1 MQKVMDQMLKKY
13 RVIETEVFGFSSVSY
28 NSKEDHTL
36 LEEHPGF
43 KLIIEVMNTNISK
56 LEAWLHEGDLTSNRK
71 GLLWKYLQYT
81 DPEKMT
87 RLQLIKRIYEWEP
100 IVKEHEKCGQQHH
113 IKAPPSTHTILS
125 KYRNDKPLRDV
136 MKQVSKADKRMNQTP
151 SHDGSGEIYAA
162 INPLMPHLY
171 KMGFT
176 FKDAETRVK
185 ALQTA
190 GVLEPFELIRHAR
203 VPEAR

>member
-1 MQKVMDQMLKKY
+1 MK
-13 RVIETEVFGFSSVSY
+13 
-28 NSKEDHTL
+28 
-36 LEEHPGF
+36 
-43 KLIIEVMNTNISK
+43 
-56 LEAWLHEGDLTSNRK
+56 EGDITSNRK
-71 GLLWKYLQYT
+71 GLLWNSLEHA
-81 DPEKMT
+81 DPEKMSKA
-87 RLQLIKRIYEWEP
+87 QLIKRVSEWGP
-100 IVKEHEKCGQQHH
+100 IVKEHEKCRKH
-113 IKAPPSTHTILS
+113 IETKPPPSALTILS

>member
-1 MQKVMDQMLKKY
+1 
-13 RVIETEVFGFSSVSY
+13 
-28 NSKEDHTL
+28 
-36 LEEHPGF
+36 
-43 KLIIEVMNTNISK
+43 
-56 LEAWLHEGDLTSNRK
+56 
-71 GLLWKYLQYT
+71 
-81 DPEKMT
+81 MT
-87 RLQLIKRIYEWEP
+87 RVQLIKRFHEWEP

-113 IKAPPSTHTILS
+113 IKPPPSTLTILS

-136 MKQVSKADKRMNQTP
+136 MKKVSKADKRMNQTP
-151 SHDGSGEIYAA
+151 LHDGSGEIYAA

>member
-1 MQKVMDQMLKKY
+1 MQRL
-13 RVIETEVFGFSSVSY
+13 
-28 NSKEDHTL
+28 NEDHGIKSTEIFSFDAVSCNSQVQKESL
-36 LEEHPGF
+36 SDHPGF
-43 KLIIEVMNTNISK
+43 KHIVHVMNTDISS
-56 LEAWLHEGDLTSNRK
+56 LEVWMKQGDIISNRK
-71 GLLWKYLQYT
+71 GLLWKYLQST

-87 RLQLIKRIYEWEP
+87 RLQLIKRVYELEP
-100 IVKEHEKCGQQHH
+100 IAKEHEKCGHQHH
-113 IKAPPSTHTILS
+113 IKAPPSALTILS